1 MLIDD
6 VQQAMF
12 SAMKARQARET
23 AALRLA
29 LSALKSAAIDAR
41 GELSDEQ
48 AVAVLQREARK
59 RREAEQVYRDAG
71 RAEQAD
77 QEAYEHSVLERFLPA
92 ALGPA
97 ELSRLVD
104 EAVAVLQRESRKRRE
119 AEQVYRDAGRA
130 ERAEQEAYER
140 SVLER
145 FLPAG
150 LDPAELARLV
160 DEAVAASGASGPKEL
175 GKVMGRL
182 MPQVKGRADGNEV
195 RRLVLERLG
204 G

>member
-12 SAMKARQARET
+12 QAMKARRADEA

-41 GELSDEQ
+41 GELTQEQ

-59 RREAEQVYRDAG
+59 RREAEQAYRDAG
-71 RAEQAD
+71 RQDRAD
-77 QEAYEHSVLERFLPA
+77 REAFERSVIDRFLPA
-92 ALGPA
+92 M
-97 ELSRLVD
+97 
-104 EAVAVLQRESRKRRE
+104 
-119 AEQVYRDAGRA
+119 
-130 ERAEQEAYER
+130 
-140 SVLER
+140 
-145 FLPAG
+145 LPPE
-150 LDPAELARLV
+150 DLARLV
-160 DEAVAASGASGPKEL
+160 DEAVAATGASGPKEL

>member
-12 SAMKARQARET
+12 VAMKAREPRET

-41 GELSDEQ
+41 RDLSEDE

-71 RAEQAD
+71 RD
-77 QEAYEHSVLERFLPA
+77 
-92 ALGPA
+92 
-97 ELSRLVD
+97 
-104 EAVAVLQRESRKRRE
+104 
-119 AEQVYRDAGRA
+119 

-145 FLPAG
+145 FLPAAMG
-150 LDPAELARLV
+150 PAELARLV
-160 DEAVAASGASGPKEL
+160 DEAVAASGASGPGEL
-175 GKVMGRL
+175 GRVMGRL

-204 G
+204 GPAARS

>member
-1 MLIDD
+1 MLTDD

-12 SAMKARQARET
+12 QAMKARRGEEA

-41 GELSDEQ
+41 RDLSDEE
-48 AVAVLQREARK
+48 AVAVLQREARR
-59 RREAEQVYRDAG
+59 RREAEQAYRDAG
-71 RAEQAD
+71 RPE
-77 QEAYEHSVLERFLPA
+77 
-92 ALGPA
+92 
-97 ELSRLVD
+97 
-104 EAVAVLQRESRKRRE
+104 
-119 AEQVYRDAGRA
+119 RA
-130 ERAEQEAYER
+130 EREAFER

-145 FLPAG
+145 FLPAR
-150 LDPAELARLV
+150 LEPAELARLV

-182 MPQVKGRADGNEV
+182 MPVVKGRADGDEV
-195 RRLVLERLG
+195 RRLALERLG

>member
-6 VQQAMF
+6 EQQAMF
-12 SAMKARQARET
+12 SAMKAREARET

-41 GELSDEQ
+41 HDLSDDE
-48 AVAVLQREARK
+48 AVAVLQREARR
-59 RREAEQVYRDAG
+59 RREAEQVYRDA
-71 RAEQAD
+71 D
-77 QEAYEHSVLERFLPA
+77 
-92 ALGPA
+92 
-97 ELSRLVD
+97 
-104 EAVAVLQRESRKRRE
+104 
-119 AEQVYRDAGRA
+119 RA
-130 ERAEQEAYER
+130 ERADQEAYER

-150 LDPAELARLV
+150 LAPAELARLV
-160 DEAVAASGASGPKEL
+160 DEAVAASGASGPREL
-175 GKVMGRL
+175 GKVMGQL

>member
-12 SAMKARQARET
+12 QAMKAREPRET

-41 GELSDEQ
+41 HDLSDDEG
-48 AVAVLQREARK
+48 VAVLQREARK
-59 RREAEQVYRDAG
+59 RREAEQAYRDAD
-71 RAEQAD
+71 RADRAD
-77 QEAYEHSVLERFLPA
+77 
-92 ALGPA
+92 
-97 ELSRLVD
+97 
-104 EAVAVLQRESRKRRE
+104 
-119 AEQVYRDAGRA
+119 
-130 ERAEQEAYER
+130 QEAYER

-145 FLPAG
+145 FLPAA

-175 GKVMGRL
+175 GKVMGRV
-182 MPQVKGRADGNEV
+182 MSQVKGRADGNEV

-204 G
+204 GA

>member
-1 MLIDD
+1 MLTDD

-12 SAMKARQARET
+12 QAMKARRADEA

-41 GELSDEQ
+41 KDLSEDE

-59 RREAEQVYRDAG
+59 RREAEQAYRDAG
-71 RAEQAD
+71 RTE
-77 QEAYEHSVLERFLPA
+77 
-92 ALGPA
+92 
-97 ELSRLVD
+97 
-104 EAVAVLQRESRKRRE
+104 
-119 AEQVYRDAGRA
+119 RA
-130 ERAEQEAYER
+130 EREAFER

-145 FLPAG
+145 FLPAR

-160 DEAVAASGASGPKEL
+160 DEAVAATGASGPKEL
-175 GKVMGRL
+175 GKVMGRV
-182 MPQVKGRADGNEV
+182 MPAVKGRADGDEV

>member
-12 SAMKARQARET
+12 AAMKRRQAQET

-41 GELSDEQ
+41 RDLSDDE

-71 RAEQAD
+71 RAERAD
-77 QEAYEHSVLERFLPA
+77 
-92 ALGPA
+92 
-97 ELSRLVD
+97 
-104 EAVAVLQRESRKRRE
+104 
-119 AEQVYRDAGRA
+119 
-130 ERAEQEAYER
+130 QEAYER

-160 DEAVAASGASGPKEL
+160 DDAVAASGASGPKEL

-195 RRLVLERLG
+195 RRLVLERLAG
-204 G
+204 PAA

>member
-12 SAMKARQARET
+12 SAMKAREARET

-41 GELSDEQ
+41 HDLSD
-48 AVAVLQREARK
+48 
-59 RREAEQVYRDAG
+59 
-71 RAEQAD
+71 
-77 QEAYEHSVLERFLPA
+77 
-92 ALGPA
+92 
-97 ELSRLVD
+97 D

-119 AEQVYRDAGRA
+119 AELVYRDAGRA

-150 LDPAELARLV
+150 LDAAELARLV

>member
-1 MLIDD
+1 MLTDD

-12 SAMKARQARET
+12 QAMKARRADEA

-41 GELSDEQ
+41 KEPTRAIRHQDHGIPEGDQAEGQRGGWPVLSDDE

-59 RREAEQVYRDAG
+59 RREAEQAYRDAG
-71 RAEQAD
+71 RTE
-77 QEAYEHSVLERFLPA
+77 
-92 ALGPA
+92 
-97 ELSRLVD
+97 
-104 EAVAVLQRESRKRRE
+104 
-119 AEQVYRDAGRA
+119 RA
-130 ERAEQEAYER
+130 EREAFER

-145 FLPAG
+145 FLPAR

-160 DEAVAASGASGPKEL
+160 DEAVAATGASGPREL
-175 GKVMGRL
+175 GKVMGRV
-182 MPQVKGRADGNEV
+182 MPAVKGRADGDEV

>member
-12 SAMKARQARET
+12 QAMKAREPRET

-41 GELSDEQ
+41 NDLSDDE

-71 RAEQAD
+71 RAERAD
-77 QEAYEHSVLERFLPA
+77 QEAYVRSVLERFLPA
-92 ALGPA
+92 AL
-97 ELSRLVD
+97 D
-104 EAVAVLQRESRKRRE
+104 Q
-119 AEQVYRDAGRA
+119 
-130 ERAEQEAYER
+130 
-140 SVLER
+140 
-145 FLPAG
+145 
-150 LDPAELARLV
+150 AELARLV
-160 DEAVAASGASGPKEL
+160 DKAVTASGASGPKEL

-182 MPQVKGRADGNEV
+182 MPQV
-195 RRLVLERLG
+195 
-204 G
+204 

>member
-12 SAMKARQARET
+12 QAMKARRADEV

-41 GELSDEQ
+41 GDLSNDE

-59 RREAEQVYRDAG
+59 RREAEQAYRDAG
-71 RAEQAD
+71 RPERAD
-77 QEAYEHSVLERFLPA
+77 REAFERSVLDRFLPA
-92 ALGPA
+92 ALA
-97 ELSRLVD
+97 
-104 EAVAVLQRESRKRRE
+104 
-119 AEQVYRDAGRA
+119 
-130 ERAEQEAYER
+130 
-140 SVLER
+140 
-145 FLPAG
+145 
-150 LDPAELARLV
+150 PAELARLV
-160 DEAVAASGASGPKEL
+160 DEAVAATGATGPKQL

>member
-1 MLIDD
+1 MLTDD

-12 SAMKARQARET
+12 QAMKARRGEEA

-41 GELSDEQ
+41 RDLSDEE
-48 AVAVLQREARK
+48 AVAVLQREARR
-59 RREAEQVYRDAG
+59 RREAEQAYRDAG
-71 RAEQAD
+71 RPE
-77 QEAYEHSVLERFLPA
+77 
-92 ALGPA
+92 
-97 ELSRLVD
+97 
-104 EAVAVLQRESRKRRE
+104 
-119 AEQVYRDAGRA
+119 RA
-130 ERAEQEAYER
+130 EREAFER

-145 FLPAG
+145 FLPAR
-150 LDPAELARLV
+150 LAPAELARLV
-160 DEAVAASGASGPKEL
+160 DEAVATSGASGPKEL

-182 MPQVKGRADGNEV
+182 MPVVKGRADGDEV

>member
-12 SAMKARQARET
+12 RAMKARQPRET

-29 LSALKSAAIDAR
+29 LSALKSAAIEAR
-41 GELSDEQ
+41 TELSDEE

-59 RREAEQVYRDAG
+59 RREAEQA
-71 RAEQAD
+71 
-77 QEAYEHSVLERFLPA
+77 
-92 ALGPA
+92 
-97 ELSRLVD
+97 
-104 EAVAVLQRESRKRRE
+104 
-119 AEQVYRDAGRA
+119 YRDAGRA
-130 ERAEQEAYER
+130 ERAEREAYER
-140 SVLER
+140 SVIDR

-150 LDPAELARLV
+150 LEPAELARLV

-204 G
+204 GSAG

>member
-12 SAMKARQARET
+12 QAMKARRVGET

-41 GELSDEQ
+41 RDLTDAE

-59 RREAEQVYRDAG
+59 RREAEQVYREAG
-71 RAEQAD
+71 R
-77 QEAYEHSVLERFLPA
+77 S
-92 ALGPA
+92 
-97 ELSRLVD
+97 
-104 EAVAVLQRESRKRRE
+104 
-119 AEQVYRDAGRA
+119 
-130 ERAEQEAYER
+130 ERADQEAYER
-140 SVLER
+140 SVIER

-150 LDPAELARLV
+150 LEPAELARLV
-160 DEAVAASGASGPKEL
+160 DEAVAASGATGPKEL

-182 MPQVKGRADGNEV
+182 MPQVKGRADGNQV
-195 RRLVLERLG
+195 RRLVLDRLG
-204 G
+204 DQPDG

>member
-1 MLIDD
+1 MLIDE
-6 VQQAMF
+6 VQQAMYA
-12 SAMKARQARET
+12 AMKAREARET

-41 GELSDEQ
+41 GDLPDAE

-71 RAEQAD
+71 RAEQA
-77 QEAYEHSVLERFLPA
+77 
-92 ALGPA
+92 
-97 ELSRLVD
+97 
-104 EAVAVLQRESRKRRE
+104 
-119 AEQVYRDAGRA
+119 
-130 ERAEQEAYER
+130 EQEAYER
-140 SVLER
+140 SVLEW
-145 FLPAG
+145 FLPAA
-150 LDPAELARLV
+150 LDPDELASLV
-160 DEAVAASGASGPKEL
+160 DQAVAASGASGPKEL

>member
-6 VQQAMF
+6 VQRAMVE
-12 SAMKARQARET
+12 AMKARRTEET

-29 LSALKSAAIDAR
+29 LAALKSAAIDAR

-59 RREAEQVYRDAG
+59 RREAEQAYRDAG
-71 RAEQAD
+71 RVDRAD
-77 QEAYEHSVLERFLPA
+77 
-92 ALGPA
+92 
-97 ELSRLVD
+97 
-104 EAVAVLQRESRKRRE
+104 
-119 AEQVYRDAGRA
+119 
-130 ERAEQEAYER
+130 QEAYER
-140 SVLER
+140 SVLAR

-160 DEAVAASGASGPKEL
+160 DEAVAASGATGPREL

-182 MPQVKGRADGNEV
+182 MPQVKGRADGDEV
-195 RRLVLERLG
+195 RRLVLERLQG
-204 G
+204 AG